1 MKRNITHGL
10 LIATIVIAAFIAAIV
25 TPSKIY
31 AKTTGSSEIIN
42 IAKVDYENRTQRT
55 ESKMI
60 ADNEIPLA
68 AAPSETESNMTLWWV
83 VIAASAVI
91 SGIVI
96 VDDLRDRRSK

>member
-10 LIATIVIAAFIAAIV
+10 LIVTIVIAAFIAAVV
-25 TPSKIY
+25 TPSRIY
-31 AKTTGSSEIIN
+31 AKTAGSSEIIN

-55 ESKMI
+55 EGRI
-60 ADNEIPLA
+60 VADNEIPLA
-68 AAPSETESNMTLWWV
+68 EAPSETEPDMTLWWV